1 MRKLNRVGGAY
12 VIEACFMKDVFDTL
26 TSAMTEI
33 TAELCN

>member
-1 MRKLNRVGGAY
+1 MRKLNRVEGAY
-12 VIEACFMKDVFDTL
+12 VIEAYFVKDVFDIL